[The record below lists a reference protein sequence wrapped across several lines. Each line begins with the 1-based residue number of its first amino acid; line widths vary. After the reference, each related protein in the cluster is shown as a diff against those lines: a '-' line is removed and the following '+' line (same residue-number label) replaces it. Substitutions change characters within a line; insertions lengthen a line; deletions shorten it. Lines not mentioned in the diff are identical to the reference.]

1 MLLKNKE
8 KWRKSEMS
16 RTIVI
21 YCLRLLSLTLLWAAC
36 LKTYAIIRW
45 GETIGCDLSDVLIYA
60 GGAFGIELISLAF
73 KRIYAKK
80 NKTDENEKDEE
91 Q

>member
-1 MLLKNKE
+1 MIKLKNKRR
-8 KWRKSEMS
+8 WAKSEMS

-21 YCLRLLSLTLLWAAC
+21 YCLRLLTIVMLWAAC
-36 LKTYAIIRW
+36 LKTYAVLRW

-73 KRIYAKK
+73 KRIFAKK
-80 NKTDENEKDEE
+80 NEEPDEYS
-91 Q
+91 

>member
-1 MLLKNKE
+1 MLLKNK
-8 KWRKSEMS
+8 KQWAKSEMS

-36 LKTYAIIRW
+36 LKTCAIIRW
-45 GETIGCDLSDVLIYA
+45 GEAIGCDLSDVLIYA

-73 KRIYAKK
+73 KRIYAGK
-80 NKTDENEKDEE
+80 NNKGGDDIDG
-91 Q
+91 QY